1 MYAVT
6 LAHPQLDDRR
16 FFCPTPGA
24 LRDVVWGA
32 ARAHGQPITAEG
44 GRDSEMI
51 AEVGYLRS
59 RADNGG
65 IGTLT
70 VFDFTVTVEPVG
82 TGTEFDCEGGH
93 EGEDA
98 ALLGGPATCDGRCRP
113 RPRFG
118 HQALTDLVCAL
129 DDAELDESGGC
140 GACGLE
146 AGQMCVGCGRCNCDG
161 HDGCARPAE
170 GGDLDDCRYVENCG
184 EDPATGCGLSGTPHI
199 HPEDPNHP
207 GAYGECPVHP
217 ERPGD
222 R

>member
-16 FFCPTPGA
+16 FYCPTPGA

-51 AEVGYLRS
+51 AEVGDLRS
-59 RADNGG
+59 RADIDG
-65 IGTLT
+65 IGTLA

-98 ALLGGPATCDGRCRP
+98 ALLGGPTTCDGRCRP

-146 AGQMCVGCGRCNCDG
+146 AGQMCVGCGRCNCHR

-170 GGDLDDCRYVENCG
+170 GSR
-184 EDPATGCGLSGTPHI
+184 
-199 HPEDPNHP
+199 
-207 GAYGECPVHP
+207 
-217 ERPGD
+217 
-222 R
+222 